1 MRDPGNEDVFLR
13 DMLRLILKEISF
25 HFSVQIDFKHRMPQW
40 KNKAVSL
47 TNVFTAAHSLRKI
60 DDVFSLRNIISEQIN
75 KFIELANNNLPTKK
89 FDSRLKLQI
98 QKLSWIHVYG
108 GEISTIESILNTCAY
123 FKPTRNLSN
132 ARTSP
137 PATLQASGKALSK
150 TKPYGF

>member
-1 MRDPGNEDVFLR
+1 MEKQG
-13 DMLRLILKEISF
+13 RLFYGRFI
-25 HFSVQIDFKHRMPQW
+25 
-40 KNKAVSL
+40 
-47 TNVFTAAHSLRKI
+47 AAHSLRKI

-150 TKPYGF
+150 TKPYGFWERTLQKLQLKKTLHSTQFSQYTLRN